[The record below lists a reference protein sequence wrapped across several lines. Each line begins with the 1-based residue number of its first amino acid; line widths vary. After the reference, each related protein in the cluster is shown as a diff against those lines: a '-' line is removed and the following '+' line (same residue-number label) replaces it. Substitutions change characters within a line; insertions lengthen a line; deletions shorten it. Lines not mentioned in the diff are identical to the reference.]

1 MILLSKEDIDRIFNM
16 NDAIEADKLAF
27 KLFSQGKTDVP
38 LRVKI
43 NNEKQNGVNLFMP
56 GYIEDLDSAGIK
68 IVSVFPENAKKDIPV
83 VPATMILLDGETGQ
97 VNCILD
103 GTYLTQLRTGAAAG
117 AAIDVLARKD
127 SKIGALFGTGGQAEK
142 QLEAMLCARKLEK
155 INVFDIDKNRA
166 FEFANK
172 MNDKFKTY
180 KVEIVAAQS
189 SDEAIED
196 ADIITVIT
204 TSKKPVFNGK
214 LVKKGAHINGVGSY
228 TPDMQEIDEFTI
240 KNADKIFVDSKD
252 AVLAEAGDF
261 IVPIKK
267 GIITSDKITGEL
279 GSVISSDI
287 KGRENDEEITVFKT
301 VGIAVQ
307 DIVTANKIYKKA
319 VELGIGLDINI

>member
-1 MILLSKEDIDRIFNM
+1 MILLNKENIDAIFNM
-16 NDAIEADKLAF
+16 RDAIEADKLAF
-27 KLFSQGKTDVP
+27 KFFSQGKTDVP

-103 GTYLTQLRTGAAAG
+103 GTYLTQLRTGAASG

-155 INVFDIDKNRA
+155 VNVFDIDKTRTD
-166 FEFANK
+166 EFVNK
-172 MNDKFKTY
+172 MNDKFKSY
-180 KVEIVAAQS
+180 EVEIVAAQS
-189 SDEAIED
+189 SDDAVKD
-196 ADIITVIT
+196 ADIITAIT
-204 TSKKPVFNGK
+204 TAKKPVFDGK

-228 TPDMQEIDEFTI
+228 TPDMQEIDEFI
-240 KNADKIFVDSKD
+240 IQNADRIFVDSKD

-261 IVPIKK
+261 IVPIEK
-267 GIITSDKITGEL
+267 GIITSNSITGEL
-279 GSVISSDI
+279 GSVISGDI
-287 KGRENDEEITVFKT
+287 DGRKNDEEITIFKT

-307 DIVTANKIYKKA
+307 DIVTANQIYKKA
-319 VELGIGLDINI
+319 IKLGIGLDISL